1 MTKTEARDIVA
12 DKLKYTRGVTNVTK
26 DTNGILIQISSK
38 FTINPATDKQIN
50 YLRRLCFWKF
60 YSNLYLLDKAT
71 AGKLISV
78 ALEMKE
84 FSLDIEVY

>member
-26 DTNGILIQISSK
+26 DTNGILVQISSK

-78 ALEMKE
+78 ALGMEE
-84 FSLDIEVY
+84 FPLDIEVY